1 MCKTVSV
8 IKKIFNKNVYYSSK
22 LLGLVLRIL
31 SDLSTSDTPNI
42 LQWLL
47 AGVEMERK
55 VINQMP
61 KSAINE
67 QQWLGNEEKTVI

>member
-1 MCKTVSV
+1 MVSRN
-8 IKKIFNKNVYYSSK
+8 KKFQNHETWMVQF
-22 LLGLVLRIL
+22 L
-31 SDLSTSDTPNI
+31 SVKPPRMMM
-42 LQWLL
+42 

-67 QQWLGNEEKTVI
+67 QQ